1 MILVVISDA
10 LVIICL
16 IFLRFVKLEIPLS
29 LYSPWALSVIYYHGY
44 SLARG
49 EIGLTKYVAW
59 DKNVL
64 NLLCIL
70 YPKNLR
76 PDVITSSPGYFS
88 ICPNLNY
95 KYRWSLLSLISKAQI
110 NTLLILFHRNYCW
123 FCQYNCT
130 TTLELIL
137 PTSSAILRY
146 FWV

>member
-29 LYSPWALSVIYYHGY
+29 LYSPWALSRDILSWFITLPG
-44 SLARG
+44 G
-49 EIGLTKYVAW
+49 IGLTKYVAW

-95 KYRWSLLSLISKAQI
+95 KYRWSLLSLIFKAQI

-137 PTSSAILRY
+137 PTTGYLIANC
-146 FWV
+146 VK